1 MTFEPLRVGL
11 RKPSRWMQCLTIGA
25 MCWGAAASGAIASVG
40 GASQPPDPT
49 STPKASSVWSGIYSA
64 EQAKRGEASAAK
76 NCTKC
81 HNPGLEGG
89 QDGPSLVGPE
99 VMSAWSSQS
108 VGNLFDRIKS
118 TMPADAPLTLGPAEV
133 ADLVAY
139 VLSLNRC
146 PAGDKDLVPDMT
158 VLNRIQISARP

>member
-1 MTFEPLRVGL
+1 VAIAVL
-11 RKPSRWMQCLTIGA
+11 C
-25 MCWGAAASGAIASVG
+25 SGAVATGDIVSGA
-40 GASQPPDPT
+40 GASQQPG
-49 STPKASSVWSGIYSA
+49 SASAPKASSVWSGIYSA

-99 VMSAWSSQS
+99 VMGAWSSQS

-118 TMPADAPLTLGPAEV
+118 TMPADAPLTLGAAEV
-133 ADLVAY
+133 ADIVAY
-139 VLSLNRC
+139 VLSLNKC
-146 PAGDKDLVPDMT
+146 PAGENDLAPDMA

>member
-1 MTFEPLRVGL
+1 MTFEPLRAGF
-11 RKPSRWMQCLTIGA
+11 RKPSLWTQCVAIGA
-25 MCWGAAASGAIASVG
+25 MCWGAVATGAIASAA
-40 GASQPPDPT
+40 GAPQPPDSA

-108 VGNLFDRIKS
+108 VGSLFDRIKS
-118 TMPADAPLTLGPAEV
+118 TMPADAPLTLGAAEV

-139 VLSLNRC
+139 VLSLNKC

-158 VLNRIQISARP
+158 VLNRMQISARP

>member
-1 MTFEPLRVGL
+1 MRVEL
-11 RKPSRWMQCLTIGA
+11 ISARFQTPSLWTRYVAIA
-25 MCWGAAASGAIASVG
+25 VMCWGAVVTGAIASG
-40 GASQPPDPT
+40 ASASQPPD
-49 STPKASSVWSGIYSA
+49 SASAQKASSIWSGIYSA

-99 VMSAWSSQS
+99 VMGAWSGQS

-118 TMPADAPLTLGPAEV
+118 TMPADAPLTLGAAEV
-133 ADLVAY
+133 ADIVAY
-139 VLSLNRC
+139 VLSLNKC
-146 PAGDKDLVPDMT
+146 PAGDKDLTPDMT